1 MTSPTREPRKVIA
14 DTTPIIALALIDQL
28 DLLRRL
34 YTEILIPPAVE
45 REILAGGET
54 SPGTEGFLSS
64 TWFEV
69 RALQDPSRRKLL
81 AGLDPQ
87 PLLME
92 LVQGGIHL
100 GDEVVREALKLAR
113 EA

>member
-14 DTTPIIALALIDQL
+14 DTTPIISLALIDQL
-28 DLLRRL
+28 DLLRAKAR
-34 YTEILIPPAVE
+34 
-45 REILAGGET
+45 
-54 SPGTEGFLSS
+54 GFIS
-64 TWFEV
+64 EV
-69 RALQDPSRRKLL
+69 
-81 AGLDPQ
+81 Q
-87 PLLME
+87 PLLLE